1 MKRAPAS
8 MEQITKFGYSMLNI
22 DPNVPQDSLHGRTV
36 KRVDGMMD
44 QLDDVAGYNAWGAFN
59 MVTGYVDHVQNAK
72 TDDTDKTYGFGY
84 NSLLNSRLKQQAYN
98 RMMAYTE
105 KYEEVANAV

>member
-1 MKRAPAS
+1 M
-8 MEQITKFGYSMLNI
+8 I
-22 DPNVPQDSLHGRTV
+22 
-36 KRVDGMMD
+36 D
-44 QLDDVAGYNAWGAFN
+44 QLDDVAGMNAWGAFN

-72 TDDTDKTYGFGY
+72 TDVGKDNYGFSY

-105 KYEEVANAV
+105 KYEEVTNAV